1 MPRLTLQVAR
11 GQAAQQQALDAWSAT
26 AAGTRA
32 VIAEGAFFELQ
43 APAGVTVERLAA
55 GCVCC
60 VGLVPMRV
68 TLTRLLR
75 NVRPDR
81 ILLLAGDDAH
91 LARLRNLATSGALG
105 VAMEIDP

>member
-1 MPRLTLQVAR
+1 MTRLTLKVAR
-11 GQAAQQQALDAWSAT
+11 GQAAQQQAVDAWSAAT
-26 AAGTRA
+26 GGTRA
-32 VIAEGAFFELQ
+32 VIAEGAFFELH
-43 APAGVTVERLAA
+43 APTGIAVERLAA

-75 NVRPDR
+75 AVKPDR

-91 LARLRNLATSGALG
+91 LARVRELATSGALG